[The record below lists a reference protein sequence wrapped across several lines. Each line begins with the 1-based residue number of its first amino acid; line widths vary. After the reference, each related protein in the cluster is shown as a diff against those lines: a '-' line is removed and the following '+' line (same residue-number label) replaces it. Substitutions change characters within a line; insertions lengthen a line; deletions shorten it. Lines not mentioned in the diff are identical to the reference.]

1 MRIDADEEG
10 VEGVGAHE
18 AFEQFGAVLH
28 RDLALADDGGIDE
41 RSARARLV
49 GLPEL
54 LQLAGDG
61 GDFDGRAEGG
71 GGCAG
76 CGVGEHSVDGIFSLF
91 LVPVCEPNAL
101 SRNQPIPR
109 SGEIPLLLTHAVE
122 HTDASLI

>member
-1 MRIDADEEG
+1 M
-10 VEGVGAHE
+10 
-18 AFEQFGAVLH
+18 H
-28 RDLALADDGGIDE
+28 RGLALADDGEIDE

-76 CGVGEHSVDGIFSLF
+76 QCVSGHDVEKWRAHSENL
-91 LVPVCEPNAL
+91 
-101 SRNQPIPR
+101 
-109 SGEIPLLLTHAVE
+109 
-122 HTDASLI
+122 TDAFDLLSPSP